1 MNKGISYLVEACHQ
15 LATKYPEMVDNTA
28 VAILGGHAEDL
39 REEFDFEVCELG
51 YVNDTQQIVDV
62 YNACDV
68 FVLPSLS
75 ENSLILL
82 WRQWHVVYL
91 R

>member
-1 MNKGISYLVEACHQ
+1 MPPIGYKI
-15 LATKYPEMVDNTA
+15 PEMVDNTA

-51 YVNDTQQIVDV
+51 YVNDTQKIVDV

-68 FVLPSLS
+68 FVLPSCQRT
-75 ENSLILL
+75 SLIRL